1 MLAANLKC
9 ICFLCILLPF
19 FKNFFFIL
27 FYSAIADICP
37 SVRMSVGPSVRLSSG
52 WDVTL
57 SAHRVGSSG
66 TFGFSTS
73 ESAFRSRVSSKK
85 SL

>member
-19 FKNFFFIL
+19 FKNFFFYIVL
-27 FYSAIADICP
+27 FCNCRYLSVCP
-37 SVRMSVGPSVRLSSG
+37 HVRPSVRLSSG